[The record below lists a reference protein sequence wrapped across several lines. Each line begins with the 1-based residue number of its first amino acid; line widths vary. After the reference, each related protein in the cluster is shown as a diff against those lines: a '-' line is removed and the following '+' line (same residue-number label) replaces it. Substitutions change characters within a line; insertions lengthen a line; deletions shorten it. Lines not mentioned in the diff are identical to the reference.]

1 MHMLMNRANATSKL
15 HVSDIMRQGAIRVR
29 PDATARQGAAVLAY
43 YGLTSAPVVE
53 RTGRLVGVVSV
64 NDILHLRTREM
75 EAGAEGPDPMD
86 QAASASLLDD
96 YRVSEIM
103 LPVLFSI
110 EPTASLAELAELL
123 DRTGT
128 DRVPVVG
135 NGLLLGMVGSVDL
148 LQTLAA
154 PASA

>member
-1 MHMLMNRANATSKL
+1 MHMLINRANATSKL
-15 HVSDIMRQGAIRVR
+15 HVSDIMRPGVVKVR

-43 YGLTSAPVVE
+43 YGPTSAPVVE
-53 RTGRLVGVVSV
+53 RSGRLVGVISV
-64 NDILHLRTREM
+64 NDILHLRTRGM
-75 EAGAEGPDPMD
+75 EAEGAAPVTGD
-86 QAASASLLDD
+86 ASTSVLDD

-110 EPTASLAELAELL
+110 EPTASLAVLAELL

-128 DRVPVVG
+128 DRVPVAG
-135 NGLLLGMVGSVDL
+135 NGLLLGMVSSVDL
-148 LQTLAA
+148 LQALAA